1 MKGDRTVTTALPLN
15 VLVAFD
21 ATAVLLQALLARPI
35 APMALVPL
43 VVLVLLQVQPTRFS
57 ALIGRSIGVAA

>member
-1 MKGDRTVTTALPLN
+1 M
-15 VLVAFD
+15 LVAFD

-43 VVLVLLQVQPTRFS
+43 VVLVLLQVHLTRFS
-57 ALIGRSIGVAA
+57 GRSIGVAA